1 MMDVFYALH
10 LLIFGGILSIP
21 IWPIEFL
28 KYGIYIPIILSI
40 TWIVF
45 EGCPL
50 TKFQKNL
57 SSNSFTQD
65 VYSKIIPNISVKTA
79 ERINTFALLLITIIG
94 FYRLKCTTILKI

>member
-1 MMDVFYALH
+1 MLNA
-10 LLIFGGILSIP
+10 LLID
-21 IWPIEFL
+21 IWWNSQHPNVANRFL

-50 TKFQKNL
+50 TKGQTNL

-65 VYSKIIPNISVKTA
+65 V
-79 ERINTFALLLITIIG
+79 
-94 FYRLKCTTILKI
+94 